1 MAANEAQGVKFQL
14 PVFSFR
20 PVQNVEKQFG
30 PNSENCVFFCDIII
44 RPRRLCA
51 TTGVVAW
58 AITRDG
64 GWAIT
69 GGGVPGW
76 LVVAVRCRTPL
87 GQGCEKKSPKSHFL
101 KLMQKYPRKAR
112 HTLTGKHLQRYNSAK
127 NREIVKSLCHKHL

>member
-30 PNSENCVFFCDIII
+30 PNSENCDLFCDIII
-44 RPRRLCA
+44 RPRRIMRLCA
-51 TTGVVAW
+51 ITGDGAW

-69 GGGVPGW
+69 GGGVPG
-76 LVVAVRCRTPL
+76 
-87 GQGCEKKSPKSHFL
+87 
-101 KLMQKYPRKAR
+101 
-112 HTLTGKHLQRYNSAK
+112 
-127 NREIVKSLCHKHL
+127 

>member
-1 MAANEAQGVKFQL
+1 MASNEAVKFQL
-14 PVFSFR
+14 PVFNFR

-51 TTGVVAW
+51 ITGDVAW

-87 GQGCEKKSPKSHFL
+87 GRGCEKNSPKSHFF
-101 KLMQKYPRKAR
+101 KLMHKIIYSKVSNTLRRKLLY
-112 HTLTGKHLQRYNSAK
+112 LTTMNM
-127 NREIVKSLCHKHL
+127 IVNNLDRCSK